1 MKCIIHRS
9 YIRIIQLS
17 KFNLYLLRS
26 IILLDSTRKTFE
38 KKKKKKKERT
48 LVHYSHAEASII
60 EAKYKALLVYSIN
73 LTINNGRVRGV
84 G

>member
-1 MKCIIHRS
+1 MKCIIHRA

-38 KKKKKKKERT
+38 KEEEEEENIGT
-48 LVHYSHAEASII
+48 LFTRG
-60 EAKYKALLVYSIN
+60 SIN
-73 LTINNGRVRGV
+73 NRGKIQ
-84 G
+84 GSTRLFHKSDDK

>member
-1 MKCIIHRS
+1 MKCIIHRA

-38 KKKKKKKERT
+38 KKKKKKKRT

>member
-38 KKKKKKKERT
+38 KKKKKRT

>member
-1 MKCIIHRS
+1 MKCIIHRA

-38 KKKKKKKERT
+38 KKKKKKRT